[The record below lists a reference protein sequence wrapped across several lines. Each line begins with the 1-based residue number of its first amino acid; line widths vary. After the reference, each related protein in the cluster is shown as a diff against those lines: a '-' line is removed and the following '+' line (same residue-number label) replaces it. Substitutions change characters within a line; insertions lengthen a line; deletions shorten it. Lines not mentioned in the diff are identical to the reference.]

1 MEIVRVLHVLT
12 GLHAGGTES
21 FVMTYLRNIDK
32 NKVIFDFLITSK
44 NGFYE
49 DEVQSYGCKIYRITS
64 RRKNALKHY
73 IEMNDFFKKH
83 SNEYS
88 VIHIPQSLTYSLPFD
103 LSYKY
108 RIPGII
114 SHCHGVD
121 PKRAKYF
128 GQMFKRI
135 LGPRILEKSS
145 DIFSCSVEAAKLM
158 WGENIVNNDKFK
170 VIHNAIDA
178 HKFEFNDILRMEKR
192 VELDLN
198 SDFVIGYVARFDYM
212 KNQAFLVDIFFNYLQ
227 INHQSKLLLI
237 GKGKSLPMIRK
248 KINKYNIQDKV
259 IIIEESNEINVLM
272 QTMDVFVFPSTY
284 EGLGIV
290 AIEAQASGL
299 KVLASTEIPI
309 ETKITNLIEYI
320 SLNDKQLWLEKLC
333 SLACGYKRRL
343 TFTEIQMSNYDI
355 TIEAKKLEEL
365 YISYARS

>member
-49 DEVQSYGCKIYRITS
+49 DEVKSYGCKIYRITS

-73 IEMNDFFKKH
+73 IEMNVFFKKH

-103 LSYKY
+103 LAYKY
-108 RIPGII
+108 KIPGII

-128 GQMFKRI
+128 GQMFKGFM
-135 LGPRILEKSS
+135 GPRILEKSS
-145 DIFSCSVEAAKLM
+145 NIFSCSIEAAKLM
-158 WGENIVNNDKFK
+158 WGENIVNNAKFK

-178 HKFEFNDILRMEKR
+178 HKFEFNDIQRTKKR
-192 VELDLN
+192 VELNLI

-227 INHQSKLLLI
+227 INPQSKLLLI
-237 GKGKSLPMIRK
+237 GKGKLLPMIRK
-248 KINKYNIQDKV
+248 KIDKYNIHDK
-259 IIIEESNEINVLM
+259 IHIIEESNEINILM
-272 QTMDVFVFPSTY
+272 QAMDVFVFPSTY

-299 KVLASTEIPI
+299 KVLASTEIPS
-309 ETKITNLIEYI
+309 ETRITDLIEYI
-320 SLNDKQLWLEKLC
+320 PLNDQKLWIEKLRD
-333 SLACGYKRRL
+333 LACGYNRRL
-343 TFTEIQMSNYDI
+343 TYTEIYTSNYDI
-355 TIEAKKLEEL
+355 AIEANKLEEL
-365 YISYARS
+365 YLSYAKL